1 MPHASVPR
9 SYPIFRRF
17 SAVALRALLSGAV
30 LLPVPAMIPPGA
42 PAAAQD
48 ASAAV
53 ASPGASRTYSPPS
66 FRDLARTQIDTV
78 VNISSTQDPQ
88 PSAGGGR
95 LPEGM
100 DIPPGSPL
108 EEFFREFRNRQRGGQ
123 GGPGGPGDGSQES
136 GPNGG
141 PPGAGPQG
149 GGAQGGGAQGLPSM
163 ALGSGFIIDPSGLIV
178 TNNHVVSDA
187 AEIAVTLH
195 DGTRLPAKL
204 VGSDTPTD
212 LALLKVESPK
222 PLTAAHW
229 GDSETVEVGDWVV
242 AIGNPFG
249 LGGSVTAGILSAR
262 ARDIQQ
268 GPYDEYLQTDA
279 AINRGNSGGPLY
291 DASGG
296 VIGINTAIYSP
307 TGGSVGI
314 GFAIPSSL
322 AKPIIDQLKDGG
334 KVRRGW
340 LGVQVQR
347 VTPDI
352 AESLGVEGTGG
363 ALVTSVSPD
372 SPAALAGLRQGDVI
386 TAFNG
391 DALEQMRQL
400 PRLVASTEIGR
411 TVPMTL
417 RRGGKDQSIEV
428 TVGELRDEP
437 QQLAMSGSSGAPRS
451 AQPEEGKSALG
462 LKLSPLTPGL
472 RETFSIG
479 EDVDGLVVTEVDR
492 DSPASQRGL
501 DLGDVIVEA
510 GQEPVATPADLES
523 RIAKAKEQGRKTLL
537 MLVSRA
543 GDLRYV
549 PLPLEGGKE
558 GGRKG

>member
-9 SYPIFRRF
+9 SYPIFRRLP
-17 SAVALRALLSGAV
+17 AAALCALLSGAV
-30 LLPVPAMIPPGA
+30 LLPVL

-48 ASAAV
+48 ASAA
-53 ASPGASRTYSPPS
+53 AQPGASRTYSPPS

-78 VNISSTQDPQ
+78 VNISSTQAPQ
-88 PSAGGGR
+88 ASAGGGR
-95 LPEGM
+95 LPEGL
-100 DIPPGSPL
+100 DLPPGSPL

-123 GGPGGPGDGSQES
+123 GDAPPDGAL
-136 GPNGG
+136 NGS
-141 PPGAGPQG
+141 PH
-149 GGAQGGGAQGLPSM
+149 GLPSM
-163 ALGSGFIIDPSGLIV
+163 ALGSGFIIDPSGLVV
-178 TNNHVVSDA
+178 TNNHVVADA

-195 DGTRLPAKL
+195 DGTKLPAKL
-204 VGSDTPTD
+204 VGSDAPTD
-212 LALLKVESPK
+212 LALLKVESNK

-229 GDSETVEVGDWVV
+229 GDSESVEVGDWVV

-291 DASGG
+291 DANGA

-352 AESLGVEGTGG
+352 AESLGVDGTGG

-372 SPAALAGLRQGDVI
+372 SPAASAGLRQGDVI

-391 DALEQMRQL
+391 DPLEQMRQL
-400 PRLVASTEIGR
+400 PRLVASTGIGS

-417 RRGGKDQSIEV
+417 LRGGKEESVQV
-428 TVGELRDEP
+428 TIGELRDEP
-437 QQLAMSGSSGAPRS
+437 QQVALSGSSGAPRS
-451 AQPEEGKSALG
+451 AQPEESKSALG
-462 LKLSPLTPGL
+462 LKFAPLTPGL
-472 RETFSIG
+472 RQTFSIAD
-479 EDVDGLVVTEVDR
+479 DVDGLVVTEVDR
-492 DSPASQRGL
+492 DSAASQRGL

-523 RIAKAKEQGRKTLL
+523 RIAKAKEDGRKTLL
-537 MLVSRA
+537 MLVSRG

-549 PLPLEGGKE
+549 PLPLSPSTN
-558 GGRKG
+558 GRKG

>member
-9 SYPIFRRF
+9 SYPIFRRLP
-17 SAVALRALLSGAV
+17 AAALCALLSGAV
-30 LLPVPAMIPPGA
+30 LLPVL

-48 ASAAV
+48 ASATAQ
-53 ASPGASRTYSPPS
+53 PGASRTYAPPS

-78 VNISSTQDPQ
+78 VNISSTQAPQ
-88 PSAGGGR
+88 ASAGGGR
-95 LPEGM
+95 LPEGL
-100 DIPPGSPL
+100 DLPPGSPL

-123 GGPGGPGDGSQES
+123 GDES
-136 GPNGG
+136 PDAA
-141 PPGAGPQG
+141 PPGTPR
-149 GGAQGGGAQGLPSM
+149 GLPSM

-178 TNNHVVSDA
+178 TNNHVVADA

-195 DGTRLPAKL
+195 DGTKLPAKL
-204 VGSDTPTD
+204 VGSDAPTD
-212 LALLKVESPK
+212 LALLKVESDK

-229 GDSETVEVGDWVV
+229 GDSKSVEVGDWVV

-291 DASGG
+291 DASGA

-322 AKPIIDQLKDGG
+322 AQPIIDQLKDGG

-352 AESLGVEGTGG
+352 AESLGTDGTGG

-372 SPAALAGLRQGDVI
+372 SPAASAGLRQGDVI

-391 DALEQMRQL
+391 DPLEQMRQL
-400 PRLVASTEIGR
+400 PRIVASTRIGS

-417 RRGGKDQSIEV
+417 LRGGKEETVQV
-428 TVGELRDEP
+428 TIGELRNEP
-437 QQLAMSGSSGAPRS
+437 QQVALSGSSGAPRS
-451 AQPEEGKSALG
+451 AQPEESKSALG
-462 LKLSPLTPGL
+462 LKLAPLTPGL
-472 RETFSIG
+472 RQTFSIAD
-479 EDVDGLVVTEVDR
+479 DVDGLVVTEVDR
-492 DSPASQRGL
+492 DSAASQRGL

-523 RIAKAKEQGRKTLL
+523 RIAKAKEDGRKTLL
-537 MLVSRA
+537 MLVSRG

-549 PLPLEGGKE
+549 PLPLD
-558 GGRKG
+558 GRKG

>member
-1 MPHASVPR
+1 MPHAPVPR
-9 SYPIFRRF
+9 SYPIFRRLP
-17 SAVALRALLSGAV
+17 AAALCALLSGAV
-30 LLPVPAMIPPGA
+30 FLPAL

-48 ASAAV
+48 APAV
-53 ASPGASRTYSPPS
+53 GAQPGASRTYAPPS

-78 VNISSTQDPQ
+78 VNISSTQAPQ

-123 GGPGGPGDGSQES
+123 GNGSPES

-141 PPGAGPQG
+141 PQG
-149 GGAQGGGAQGLPSM
+149 GGSQGLPSM

-195 DGTRLPAKL
+195 DGTKLPAKL
-204 VGSDTPTD
+204 VGSDAPTD
-212 LALLKVESPK
+212 LALLKVESAK

-229 GDSETVEVGDWVV
+229 GDSEAVEVGDWVV

-291 DASGG
+291 DAGG
-296 VIGINTAIYSP
+296 AVIGINTAIYSP

-352 AESLGVEGTGG
+352 AESLGVEGSGG
-363 ALVTSVSPD
+363 ALVTSISPD
-372 SPAALAGLRQGDVI
+372 SPAASAGLRQGDVI

-391 DALEQMRQL
+391 DPLEQMRQL
-400 PRLVASTEIGR
+400 PRLVASTQIGS

-417 RRGGKDQSIEV
+417 LRGGKQQSIQV

-451 AQPEEGKSALG
+451 AQPEESKSALG
-462 LKLSPLTPGL
+462 LKLAPLTPGL
-472 RETFSIG
+472 RETFAIG

-492 DSPASQRGL
+492 DSAASQRGL

-510 GQEPVATPADLES
+510 GQEPVATAADLET

-537 MLVSRA
+537 MLVSRG

-549 PLPLEGGKE
+549 PLPLVPETGGK
-558 GGRKG
+558 KG

>member
-9 SYPIFRRF
+9 SYPIFRRLP
-17 SAVALRALLSGAV
+17 AAALCALLSGAV
-30 LLPVPAMIPPGA
+30 LLPVL

-48 ASAAV
+48 ASATAQ
-53 ASPGASRTYSPPS
+53 PGASRTYAPPS

-78 VNISSTQDPQ
+78 VNISSTQAPQ
-88 PSAGGGR
+88 ASAGGGR
-95 LPEGM
+95 LPEGL
-100 DIPPGSPL
+100 DLPPGSPL

-123 GGPGGPGDGSQES
+123 GDES
-136 GPNGG
+136 PDAA
-141 PPGAGPQG
+141 PPGTPP
-149 GGAQGGGAQGLPSM
+149 GLPSM

-178 TNNHVVSDA
+178 TNNHVVADA

-195 DGTRLPAKL
+195 DGTKLPAKL
-204 VGSDTPTD
+204 VGSDAPTD
-212 LALLKVESPK
+212 LALLKVESDK

-229 GDSETVEVGDWVV
+229 GDSKSVEVGDWVV

-279 AINRGNSGGPLY
+279 AINRGKSGGPLY
-291 DASGG
+291 DASGA

-322 AKPIIDQLKDGG
+322 AQPIIDQLKDGG
-334 KVRRGW
+334 KG
-340 LGVQVQR
+340 
-347 VTPDI
+347 TD
-352 AESLGVEGTGG
+352 GTGG

-372 SPAALAGLRQGDVI
+372 SPAASAGLRQGDVI

-391 DALEQMRQL
+391 DPLEQMRQL
-400 PRLVASTEIGR
+400 PRIVASTRIGS

-417 RRGGKDQSIEV
+417 LRGGKEETVQV
-428 TVGELRDEP
+428 TIGELRNEP
-437 QQLAMSGSSGAPRS
+437 QQVALSGSSGAPRS
-451 AQPEEGKSALG
+451 AQPEESKSALG
-462 LKLSPLTPGL
+462 LKLAPLTPGL
-472 RETFSIG
+472 RQTFSIAD
-479 EDVDGLVVTEVDR
+479 DVDGLVVTEVDR
-492 DSPASQRGL
+492 DSAASQRGL

-523 RIAKAKEQGRKTLL
+523 RIAKAKEDGRKTLL
-537 MLVSRA
+537 MLVSRG

-549 PLPLEGGKE
+549 PLPLD
-558 GGRKG
+558 GRKG

>member
-1 MPHASVPR
+1 MPHAPVPR
-9 SYPIFRRF
+9 SYPIFRRLP
-17 SAVALRALLSGAV
+17 AAALCALLSGAV
-30 LLPVPAMIPPGA
+30 FLPAL

-48 ASAAV
+48 APAV
-53 ASPGASRTYSPPS
+53 GAQPGASRTYTPPS

-78 VNISSTQDPQ
+78 VNISSTQAPQ

-100 DIPPGSPL
+100 NIPPGSPL

-123 GGPGGPGDGSQES
+123 GNGSPES

-141 PPGAGPQG
+141 PQGSGP
-149 GGAQGGGAQGLPSM
+149 QGLPSM

-204 VGSDTPTD
+204 VGSDAPTD
-212 LALLKVESPK
+212 LALLKVESAK

-229 GDSETVEVGDWVV
+229 GDSEAVEVGDWVV

-291 DASGG
+291 DAGG
-296 VIGINTAIYSP
+296 AVIGINTAIYSP

-352 AESLGVEGTGG
+352 AESLGVEGSGG
-363 ALVTSVSPD
+363 ALVTSISPD
-372 SPAALAGLRQGDVI
+372 SPAASAGLRQGDVI

-391 DALEQMRQL
+391 DPLEQMRQL
-400 PRLVASTEIGR
+400 PRLVASTQIGR

-417 RRGGKDQSIEV
+417 LRGGKQQSIQV

-451 AQPEEGKSALG
+451 AQPEESKSALG
-462 LKLSPLTPGL
+462 LKLAPLTPGL
-472 RETFSIG
+472 RETFAIG

-492 DSPASQRGL
+492 DSAASQRGL

-510 GQEPVATPADLES
+510 GQEPVATAADLET

-537 MLVSRA
+537 MLVSRG

-549 PLPLEGGKE
+549 PLPLVPETAGK
-558 GGRKG
+558 KG

>member
-1 MPHASVPR
+1 MPHAPVPR
-9 SYPIFRRF
+9 SHPIFRRLP
-17 SAVALRALLSGAV
+17 AAALCALLSGAV
-30 LLPVPAMIPPGA
+30 LLPVS

-48 ASAAV
+48 AAQSTPAV
-53 ASPGASRTYSPPS
+53 GSQPGASRTYSPPS

-78 VNISSTQDPQ
+78 VNISSTQAPQ
-88 PSAGGGR
+88 ASGGGR

-100 DIPPGSPL
+100 DVPPGSPL

-123 GGPGGPGDGSQES
+123 GNGPENGPGNGQE
-136 GPNGG
+136 
-141 PPGAGPQG
+141 GASPDSP
-149 GGAQGGGAQGLPSM
+149 QGLPSM
-163 ALGSGFIIDPSGLIV
+163 ALGSGFIIDPAGLIV
-178 TNNHVVSDA
+178 TNNHVVADA

-195 DGTRLPAKL
+195 DGTKLPAKL
-204 VGSDTPTD
+204 LGSDAPTD
-212 LALLKVESPK
+212 LALLKVESAK
-222 PLTAAHW
+222 PLAAAHW
-229 GDSETVEVGDWVV
+229 GDSESVEVGDWVV

-291 DASGG
+291 DAGG
-296 VIGINTAIYSP
+296 AVIGINTAIYSP

-352 AESLGVEGTGG
+352 AESLGTNGTGG
-363 ALVTSVSPD
+363 ALVTSISPG
-372 SPAALAGLRQGDVI
+372 SPAASAGLRQGDVI

-391 DALEQMRQL
+391 DPLEQMRQL
-400 PRLVASTEIGR
+400 PRLVASSEIGR

-417 RRGGKDQSIEV
+417 LRGGKEQSIQV

-451 AQPEEGKSALG
+451 AEPEESKSSLG
-462 LKLSPLTPGL
+462 LKLAPLTPGL
-472 RETFSIG
+472 RQTFSIA
-479 EDVDGLVVTEVDR
+479 EDIDGLVVTEVDR
-492 DSPASQRGL
+492 DSAASQRGL

-510 GQEPVATPADLES
+510 GQEPVATAADLET

-537 MLVSRA
+537 MLVSRG

-549 PLPLEGGKE
+549 PLPLD
-558 GGRKG
+558 GRKG

>member
-9 SYPIFRRF
+9 SYPIFRRLP
-17 SAVALRALLSGAV
+17 AAALCALLSGAM
-30 LLPVPAMIPPGA
+30 LLPVFPVGQ
-42 PAAAQD
+42 AAAQD
-48 ASAAV
+48 ASAG
-53 ASPGASRTYSPPS
+53 SPPGASRTYSPPS

-78 VNISSTQDPQ
+78 VNISSTQAPQ
-88 PSAGGGR
+88 ASAGGGR

-123 GGPGGPGDGSQES
+123 GDGSPES

-141 PPGAGPQG
+141 PQG
-149 GGAQGGGAQGLPSM
+149 GGPQGLPSM
-163 ALGSGFIIDPSGLIV
+163 ALGSGFIIDPSGLVV

-195 DGTRLPAKL
+195 DGTKLPAKL
-204 VGSDTPTD
+204 VGSDAPTD
-212 LALLKVESPK
+212 LALLKVESNK

-291 DASGG
+291 DANGG

-322 AKPIIDQLKDGG
+322 AKPIIDQLKEDG

-372 SPAALAGLRQGDVI
+372 SPAASAGLRQGDVI

-391 DALEQMRQL
+391 DPLEQMRQL
-400 PRLVASTEIGR
+400 PRLVASAEIGR

-417 RRGGKDQSIEV
+417 LRGGKQQSIQV
-428 TVGELRDEP
+428 TVGELRNEP

-451 AQPEEGKSALG
+451 AQPEESKSALG
-462 LKLSPLTPGL
+462 LKLAPLTPGL

-510 GQEPVATPADLES
+510 GQEPVATAADLES

-537 MLVSRA
+537 MLVSRG

-549 PLPLEGGKE
+549 PLPLDGK
-558 GGRKG
+558 KG